1 MLFGEQFGR
10 RHQSH
15 LFAVGDGAQR
25 CQCGNQRFTGTD
37 VALHQT
43 HHRYI
48 QRHIVF
54 NFGRY
59 ARLCAGRLKRQ
70 IGQKLI
76 FQLAIRTE
84 RLSVKTLRTRA

>member
-10 RHQSH
+10 CHQRH
-15 LFAVGDGAQR
+15 LFAVSDSAQR
-25 CQCGNQRFTGTD
+25 RQRSNQRFTGAD
-37 VALHQT
+37 VALYQA

-59 ARLCAGRLKRQ
+59 ARLCAGRLKR
-70 IGQKLI
+70 
-76 FQLAIRTE
+76 
-84 RLSVKTLRTRA
+84 